1 MTKVDLS
8 VVVPAF
14 NEAAS
19 LGDLAR
25 DIKSVF
31 DDAGKSFEIVFVD
44 DGSTDDTSR
53 VLDELHEAISEVA
66 VVALRRN
73 FGKSAALAAGCG
85 VAVGDIVV
93 TCDADGQDRPE
104 EIPKLLAALEAGADV
119 ACGWRKKRSDGLS
132 KKVQSK
138 LYNALVRTLSGVRLH
153 DINCGL
159 KAFRRSVLDEV
170 GFFGESHRLVAL
182 LAEQRG
188 FKVVEVEIDHA
199 PRKQG
204 RSKYGPGRVPGS
216 LLDAFAVSMLLRY
229 PRRPGR
235 FFGCLGFPI
244 GFLGFAICLYLV
256 IYKIVKGSLEY
267 QYPLLVF
274 GVFLLGVGVVLLLLA
289 LLAEIVNYAA
299 GTGREYAIREV
310 KRR

>member
-1 MTKVDLS
+1 MTNVDLS
-8 VVVPAF
+8 VVIPAF

-19 LGDLAR
+19 LADLAR
-25 DIKSVF
+25 DIKSALE
-31 DDAGKSFEIVFVD
+31 DTGKSFEIIFVD
-44 DGSTDDTSR
+44 DGSTDDTAR
-53 VLDELHEAISEVA
+53 VLDGVQEEIAEVI

-73 FGKSAALAAGCG
+73 FGKSAALAAGCE
-85 VAVGDIVV
+85 VAGGDIVV

-104 EIPKLLAALEAGADV
+104 EFPKLLAALEGGADV

-132 KKVQSK
+132 KIIQSK
-138 LYNALVRTLSGVRLH
+138 LYNALVRVLSGARLH

-159 KAFRRSVLDEV
+159 KAYRRKVLDEI
-170 GFFGESHRLVAL
+170 GFFGESHRLIAL
-182 LAEQRG
+182 LALQRG
-188 FKVVEVEIDHA
+188 FNVVEVEIEHA
-199 PRKQG
+199 SRKRG

-235 FFGCLGFPI
+235 FFGCLGFLI
-244 GFLGFAICLYLV
+244 GLVGFSICLYLV
-256 IYKIVKGSLEY
+256 IYKIVRGSLEY

-274 GVFLLGVGVVLLLLA
+274 GVFILGVGVVFGMLA
-289 LLAEIVNYAA
+289 LLAEIVNYAS
-299 GTGREYAIREV
+299 GPGREYAIREV